1 MKNFSKQLLNLIKLI
16 WLQLNKESDF
26 YKNLFDPVIDLPDY
40 RQIIDNVPT
49 TEDIPIDDDLF
60 SDKENEDNSKQI
72 KDDIWNDINHSEIL
86 INMN

>member
-1 MKNFSKQLLNLIKLI
+1 M
-16 WLQLNKESDF
+16 
-26 YKNLFDPVIDLPDY
+26 FDPVIDLPDY

-86 INMN
+86 INMNWQQQQQQLKRNQKVLISKIFCYRKE